1 MPAKNPFPLLRHR
14 FQVTHSLYGKA
25 ALQLFHMLPPFT
37 FSSMSFFGSLLLLS
51 MGANGTKGPLVIK
64 LFYSCLPLSFLTNK
78 LLLLSEGAN
87 QNEGLLVTQL
97 FYMLP
102 PLFDTLISQWD
113 LFGPILILMR
123 KALEITEEDILLAR
137 EVLEYYTG
145 KILI

>member
-1 MPAKNPFPLLRHR
+1 MY
-14 FQVTHSLYGKA
+14 V
-25 ALQLFHMLPPFT
+25 
-37 FSSMSFFGSLLLLS
+37 
-51 MGANGTKGPLVIK
+51 
-64 LFYSCLPLSFLTNK
+64 
-78 LLLLSEGAN
+78 GAN

-145 KILI
+145 NILI